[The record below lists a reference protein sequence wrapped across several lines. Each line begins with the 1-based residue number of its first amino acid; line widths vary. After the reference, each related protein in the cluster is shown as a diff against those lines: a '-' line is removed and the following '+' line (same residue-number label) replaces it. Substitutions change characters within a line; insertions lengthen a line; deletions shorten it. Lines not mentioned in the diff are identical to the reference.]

1 MSKTLASLILSIGIA
16 VACVVVFS
24 QNVLIGLFVLL
35 TILLVAGMQAD
46 SVYVMW
52 IRGKLPHGIV
62 MGPGLHFDRISS

>member
-1 MSKTLASLILSIGIA
+1 MSKTVASLILSIGIA

-46 SVYVMW
+46 NVSVMW
-52 IRGKLPHGIV
+52 IRGKLPQGTVI
-62 MGPGLHFDRISS
+62 GLG